1 MEFKST
7 RTGNSIYDE
16 MKARLHRENSLEIGI
31 VYERILSQEERQ
43 SELEKI
49 EDKFISNLFKL
60 DEVMFLHRLSDEA
73 KEKFC
78 KQKLYIEGSEIS
90 STGKVNLI
98 LTTACI
104 FTRIY
109 EQIKHLNEEQLY
121 LLGICMQNT
130 ELKEYPIYGKVLTDK
145 HFIVRANELSRN
157 NNGVLELEE
166 DAFMFCD
173 ECNGCELS
181 NPSYQKAMK
190 LVLPIVH
197 Q

>member
-31 VYERILSQEERQ
+31 AYNRDLSADERQ
-43 SELEKI
+43 AELEKI
-49 EDKFISNLFKL
+49 EDKFILNLFKL
-60 DEVMFLHRLSDEA
+60 DEVMFLQRKSEET

-78 KQKLYIEGSEIS
+78 KQKLYIEGSDIS
-90 STGKVNLI
+90 STEKVNLI
-98 LTTACI
+98 LTTACLC
-104 FTRIY
+104 TRIY

-130 ELKEYPIYGKVLTDK
+130 ELKDYTIYGKVLTDNN
-145 HFIVRANELSRN
+145 FIVRANELSKN

-197 Q
+197 R